1 MLRPEPVIERA
12 EDRLEDRG
20 GDPVVA
26 RGADGTDRSHELFA
40 RDGARL
46 VARRSIVP
54 IMMTTNPEIAHS
66 DCLFY
71 AVERQR
77 PAGDP
82 GLKPR

>member
-1 MLRPEPVIERA
+1 
-12 EDRLEDRG
+12 
-20 GDPVVA
+20 
-26 RGADGTDRSHELFA
+26 
-40 RDGARL
+40 
-46 VARRSIVP
+46 
-54 IMMTTNPEIAHS
+54 MMTTNPEIAHS